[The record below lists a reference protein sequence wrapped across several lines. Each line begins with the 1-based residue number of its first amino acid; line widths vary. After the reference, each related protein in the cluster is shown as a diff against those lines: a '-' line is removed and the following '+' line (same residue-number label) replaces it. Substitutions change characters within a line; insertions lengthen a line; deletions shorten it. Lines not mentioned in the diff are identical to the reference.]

1 MRGERFPAGTPRDI
15 KYGSSPHA
23 RGTHGSGSSM
33 VRLVRF
39 IPACAGTASLLLF
52 LRVYCP
58 VHPRMRGERVISL
71 RYDGFKGGSSPHARG
86 TPFCTDI
93 QVSPRRF
100 IPACAGNAGR
110 LRRCSRWMTVHP
122 RMRGERTARAWPA
135 RCRNGSSPHARG
147 TRTNG
152 VGLAGH
158 PRFIPA
164 CAGNALS
171 TPCFPNP
178 TSVHPRMRG
187 ERTGSRKAR
196 LTHGGSSPHARGT
209 PTYTYSYLY
218 LLRFIP
224 ACAGNACFSRL
235 AALNVT
241 VHPRMRG
248 ERVVLRDGLSLL
260 DGSSPH
266 ARGTREPVP
275 GGDHPN
281 RFIPAC
287 AGNAHLANFRC
298 RIDTVHPRMR
308 GERTVVSRSTRA
320 AVGSSPHARGTQ
332 RHRRLLGLWRRFIPA
347 CAGNAVWLN
356 AAPTRPTVH
365 PRMRGERRAERG
377 RTGSLGGSSPHARGT
392 LSLYALRHSSIRF
405 IPACAGNALFV
416 DHDSILNTVHPRMRG
431 ERGRQAGVTPSRGR
445 FIPACAGNASSS
457 SVPLDAISVHP
468 RMRGERRSYSAMM
481 STMNGSSPH
490 ARGTRATGHQHADR
504 GRFIP
509 ACAGNA
515 QDPGH
520 GS

>member
-1 MRGERFPAGTPRDI
+1 MAVHPRMRGERLPIPIAI
-15 KYGSSPHA
+15 CIYYGSSPHA
-23 RGTHGSGSSM
+23 RGTP
-33 VRLVRF
+33 R
-39 IPACAGTASLLLF
+39 A
-52 LRVYCP
+52 P
-58 VHPRMRGERVISL
+58 VAYMAK
-71 RYDGFKGGSSPHARG
+71 Y
-86 TPFCTDI
+86 
-93 QVSPRRF
+93 
-100 IPACAGNAGR
+100 
-110 LRRCSRWMTVHP
+110 
-122 RMRGERTARAWPA
+122 
-135 RCRNGSSPHARG
+135 
-147 TRTNG
+147 
-152 VGLAGH
+152 
-158 PRFIPA
+158 
-164 CAGNALS
+164 
-171 TPCFPNP
+171 
-178 TSVHPRMRG
+178 
-187 ERTGSRKAR
+187 
-196 LTHGGSSPHARGT
+196 
-209 PTYTYSYLY
+209 
-218 LLRFIP
+218 RFIP

-287 AGNAHLANFRC
+287 AGNATSSAASRALAS
-298 RIDTVHPRMR
+298 VQPRMR
-308 GERTVVSRSTRA
+308 GERRLAERCSYTPD
-320 AVGSSPHARGTQ
+320 GSSPHARGTP
-332 RHRRLLGLWRRFIPA
+332 RGARADRFP
-347 CAGNAVWLN
+347 
-356 AAPTRPTVH
+356 
-365 PRMRGERRAERG
+365 
-377 RTGSLGGSSPHARGT
+377 
-392 LSLYALRHSSIRF
+392 
-405 IPACAGNALFV
+405 
-416 DHDSILNTVHPRMRG
+416 
-431 ERGRQAGVTPSRGR
+431 GR

>member
-1 MRGERFPAGTPRDI
+1 
-15 KYGSSPHA
+15 
-23 RGTHGSGSSM
+23 
-33 VRLVRF
+33 
-39 IPACAGTASLLLF
+39 
-52 LRVYCP
+52 
-58 VHPRMRGERVISL
+58 
-71 RYDGFKGGSSPHARG
+71 
-86 TPFCTDI
+86 
-93 QVSPRRF
+93 
-100 IPACAGNAGR
+100 
-110 LRRCSRWMTVHP
+110 
-122 RMRGERTARAWPA
+122 
-135 RCRNGSSPHARG
+135 
-147 TRTNG
+147 
-152 VGLAGH
+152 
-158 PRFIPA
+158 
-164 CAGNALS
+164 
-171 TPCFPNP
+171 
-178 TSVHPRMRG
+178 MRG

-365 PRMRGERRAERG
+365 PRMCGERLTASITSRVA
-377 RTGSLGGSSPHARGT
+377 SGSSPHVRGT
-392 LSLYALRHSSIRF
+392 QLRQLAPHHGQRF
-405 IPACAGNALFV
+405 IPACAGNARSAAGRQGCL
-416 DHDSILNTVHPRMRG
+416 TVHPRMCG
-431 ERGRQAGVTPSRGR
+431 ERTSNAARMYSSDGSSPHVRGTHEDPGWQGHPGR
-445 FIPACAGNASSS
+445 FIPACAGNA
-457 SVPLDAISVHP
+457 DC
-468 RMRGERRSYSAMM
+468 RSFAS
-481 STMNGSSPH
+481 
-490 ARGTRATGHQHADR
+490 R
-504 GRFIP
+504 
-509 ACAGNA
+509 
-515 QDPGH
+515 
-520 GS
+520 